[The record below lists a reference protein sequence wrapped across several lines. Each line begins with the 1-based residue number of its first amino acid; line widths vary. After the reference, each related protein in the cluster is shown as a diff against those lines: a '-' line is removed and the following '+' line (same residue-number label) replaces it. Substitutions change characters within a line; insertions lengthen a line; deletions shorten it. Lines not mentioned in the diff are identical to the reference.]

1 MKNQNKIKYK
11 VNKVHKYIETN
22 SEREKE
28 RNRQRRKMIVV
39 I

>member
-11 VNKVHKYIETN
+11 VNKVQKYIETN

-28 RNRQRRKMIVV
+28 RKRQRRKMIVV